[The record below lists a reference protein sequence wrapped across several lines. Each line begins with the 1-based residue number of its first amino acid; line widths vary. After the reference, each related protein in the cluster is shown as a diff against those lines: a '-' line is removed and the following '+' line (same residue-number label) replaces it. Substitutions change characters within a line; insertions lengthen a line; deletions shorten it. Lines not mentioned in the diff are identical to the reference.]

1 MSAGEKG
8 GSTPTLAPENYKTR
22 FASACALYRNGTDW
36 YKGSGITRLH
46 THWPATL
53 IGSR

>member
-36 YKGSGITRLH
+36 YKGSGIHAPSHPLASDID
-46 THWPATL
+46 WF
-53 IGSR
+53 